1 MSDKKPIIIA
11 VILALLII
19 GAGWYYSTHKGKSTT
34 TPQPQ
39 QSQGASPLANATELG
54 ISYGNPDAPVLV
66 EEYTNFLCPACASFA
81 ADTFPKIKDAYIA
94 TGKVKFIFYIFPPFE
109 LSKATLCAAEQNKFI
124 EYHDYVFSHQTQI
137 NGDQEL
143 KDFAVNVGMDSQK
156 FNDCYASDKYQNKV
170 QKWLDEGQARGVE
183 ATPTFFVNGQKFVG
197 AQPYAEFQK
206 LIDQKLNQ

>member
-1 MSDKKPIIIA
+1 MSNKKPIIIA
-11 VILALLII
+11 VILSLII
-19 GAGWYYSTHKGKSTT
+19 IAAGWYYSTHKNPNN
-34 TPQPQ
+34 TPNPQ
-39 QSQGASPLANATELG
+39 QSASASPLANATEQG
-54 ISYGNPDAPVLV
+54 ISYGNPDAPVTV

-81 ADTFPKIKDAYIA
+81 ADTFLKIKDAYIA
-94 TGKVKFIFYIFPPFE
+94 TGKVRFIFYIFPPFE
-109 LSKATLCAAEQNKFI
+109 LSQAALCAVEQNKFI

-137 NGDQEL
+137 SGEQEL

-156 FNDCYASDKYQNKV
+156 FNDCYASDKYQDKV

-183 ATPTFFVNGQKFVG
+183 VTPTFFVNGQKFVG